1 MSYLPSDFSARYA
14 GGMVEP
20 GAVFVRERLFD
31 SAYADEYCR
40 GLYGIEEF
48 QAAVY
53 SLYWTVFADNGVEGC
68 TDGDGEED
76 RDACREL
83 LEKRFGISRVCVCS
97 VKNILLWGV
106 CGENCR
112 V

>member
-53 SLYWTVFADNGVEGC
+53 SLYWTVFADNGVHGSSLSHPFRS
-68 TDGDGEED
+68 GG
-76 RDACREL
+76 L
-83 LEKRFGISRVCVCS
+83 Y
-97 VKNILLWGV
+97 
-106 CGENCR
+106 
-112 V
+112 